1 MPYCSSICLLLFIL
15 PYHGMKRRQRYAEAK
30 STQFDI
36 LKYREKITP
45 YDMQTRGILVL
56 GQKTVFYFSTTYFSG
71 LA

>member
-1 MPYCSSICLLLFIL
+1 
-15 PYHGMKRRQRYAEAK
+15 MKRRQRYAEAK